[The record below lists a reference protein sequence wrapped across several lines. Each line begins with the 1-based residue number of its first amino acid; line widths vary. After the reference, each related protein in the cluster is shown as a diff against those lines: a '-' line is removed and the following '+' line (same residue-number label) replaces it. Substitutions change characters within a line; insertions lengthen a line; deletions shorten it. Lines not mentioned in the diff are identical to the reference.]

1 MDQGRKKKKSG
12 RSNWQGFNE
21 VRAKRKLEKQM
32 AANRAQQSPL
42 NWSPE
47 KRLRSKTSMPE
58 IKRQLRPQRVFI
70 PLVDQETQTALSLPT
85 DKLVVEV
92 TVAPR
97 AASQD
102 RHDQEDAEMQR
113 KKMAQFLSE
122 VSEEWGLNSESGCE
136 EDLDLLSVKEEE
148 ASVEGECGCQPDVD
162 RSDSVKEEEASVEGE
177 CGCYSQTLTEVTRLQ
192 TNRGWQKKA
201 FWFGWLKNLPTKT
214 SETKTTQDFF
224 WFSFFAGCQVVLYH
238 CLPCVMHCSWFVSSL
253 LQTSLLPPSAC
264 LHMSFADDMSW
275 PICGRVAD
283 MNRRPLSMWFWG
295 RGLEVWL
302 QRHGLSEV
310 TDLKNEQTVLH
321 LLAEDIRVSPEGI
334 TKTLISDVVSAASQC
349 VNVVSGPNARPG
361 GVFPL
366 HQVCAG
372 NDSGALRRFCCE
384 RLIEAAAD
392 LEARDARGE
401 GL

>member
-1 MDQGRKKKKSG
+1 MQSWPTVGCVSCRKETEHQYLCTAAFWLEFCGLNCVQLSARNGHGPGAEEKKSG

-192 TNRGWQKKA
+192 TNRG
-201 FWFGWLKNLPTKT
+201 
-214 SETKTTQDFF
+214 
-224 WFSFFAGCQVVLYH
+224 
-238 CLPCVMHCSWFVSSL
+238 
-253 LQTSLLPPSAC
+253 
-264 LHMSFADDMSW
+264 
-275 PICGRVAD
+275 
-283 MNRRPLSMWFWG
+283 
-295 RGLEVWL
+295 
-302 QRHGLSEV
+302 
-310 TDLKNEQTVLH
+310 
-321 LLAEDIRVSPEGI
+321 
-334 TKTLISDVVSAASQC
+334 
-349 VNVVSGPNARPG
+349 
-361 GVFPL
+361 
-366 HQVCAG
+366 
-372 NDSGALRRFCCE
+372 
-384 RLIEAAAD
+384 
-392 LEARDARGE
+392 
-401 GL
+401 